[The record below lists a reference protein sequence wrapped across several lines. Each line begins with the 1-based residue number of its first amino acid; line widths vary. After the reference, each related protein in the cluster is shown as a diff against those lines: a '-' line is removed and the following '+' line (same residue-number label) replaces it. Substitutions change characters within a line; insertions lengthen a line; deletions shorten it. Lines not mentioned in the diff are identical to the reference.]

1 MTKHKEEIIRL
12 SKEGKSYRQIAGILG
27 CSKGTISYH
36 LGMGQKEKML
46 SRQRMIRTKVAAFL
60 QEYKQERGCT
70 DCKENYPYWMLEFD
84 HLGDKEFTIGN
95 YRNHTVDMDMIKKE
109 IIKCEV
115 VCANCHKNRTF
126 LRKITTGSG
135 SLDVSEY
142 YAGLPE
148 RLKGSDCKSDG

>member
-1 MTKHKEEIIRL
+1 MTKHKDEIIRL
-12 SKEGKSYRQIAGILG
+12 GNEGKSYREIQKILG

-60 QEYKQERGCT
+60 QEYKQKSGCF

-84 HLGDKEFTIGN
+84 HLGDKSFTISN
-95 YRNHTVDMDMIKKE
+95 YRNHTVSIDLIKKE
-109 IIKCEV
+109 IKKCQV

-126 LRKITTGSG
+126 LRNIKNGNG

-142 YAGLPE
+142 YAGTGHE
-148 RLKGSDCKSDG
+148 